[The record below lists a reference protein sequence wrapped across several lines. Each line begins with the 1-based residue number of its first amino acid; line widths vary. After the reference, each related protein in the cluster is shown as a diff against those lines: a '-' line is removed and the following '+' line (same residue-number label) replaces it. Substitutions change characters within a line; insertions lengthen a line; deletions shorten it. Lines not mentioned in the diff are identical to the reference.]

1 MNNPF
6 AVVATMFLY
15 REHDAQKRGDYGAA
29 VAYANAYD
37 LLCYAVENRDDC
49 LSQFDSYDKANEFLN
64 NTDCGELWELEEI
77 FDKENQ
83 K

>member
-15 REHDAQKRGDYGAA
+15 REHDARKRGDYGAA

-49 LSQFDSYDKANEFLN
+49 LSQFDSYDKANYFLN
-64 NTDCGELWELEEI
+64 NTNCGELWELEEI